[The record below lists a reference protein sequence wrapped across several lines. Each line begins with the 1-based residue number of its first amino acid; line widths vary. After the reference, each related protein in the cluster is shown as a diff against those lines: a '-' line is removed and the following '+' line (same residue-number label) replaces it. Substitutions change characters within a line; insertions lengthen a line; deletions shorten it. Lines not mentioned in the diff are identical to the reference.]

1 MVPHGSEVA
10 GACLKNR
17 KTSVVTPFRKVL
29 HGGVILLKARNI
41 TWKAAC
47 ENAHKHMD
55 PTIYRH
61 NCLWLRNGLKSQT
74 GWVAITRIN
83 GELIF
88 DFGKLVGQEQTKVN
102 KFIVPGV
109 CFNGACASTM
119 SDESATFIAI
129 ARWPP
134 NTSLHWWLCLQWSLS
149 RLPRLAKRLQQGN
162 QESCSTYVQKHLAI
176 QRTIML
182 TRVLKFRGKG
192 IFHSDLCVF
201 SSMEDLRIFST
212 RKNVDSSSPS
222 RTISRPL
229 VLRKRFSSTLL
240 NRDFFSTLS
249 TQHVNAFFNCSC
261 VWPVN
266 FLGLDKHA
274 FHSSGN

>member
-1 MVPHGSEVA
+1 
-10 GACLKNR
+10 
-17 KTSVVTPFRKVL
+17 
-29 HGGVILLKARNI
+29 
-41 TWKAAC
+41 
-47 ENAHKHMD
+47 
-55 PTIYRH
+55 
-61 NCLWLRNGLKSQT
+61 
-74 GWVAITRIN
+74 
-83 GELIF
+83 
-88 DFGKLVGQEQTKVN
+88 
-102 KFIVPGV
+102 
-109 CFNGACASTM
+109 M

-134 NTSLHWWLCLQWSLS
+134 NTSLLWWLCLQWSLS

-182 TRVLKFRGKG
+182 TRVLKFCGKG

-201 SSMEDLRIFST
+201 SSTEDLPIFST

-249 TQHVNAFFNCSC
+249 TQHVNSFFNCSC